1 MKNKFEE
8 VGLTFPS
15 ALWLI
20 IFFMIPTSVIVFYA
34 FKPSDLYG
42 GIQEGWTLDNIR
54 NLLNI
59 NYLIVLWRTIWF
71 SLVTTSICLL
81 LALPTGFFLAQTSL
95 KNRRILLLLIVVPF
109 WTSFLIRVFAWKSL
123 LHPEG
128 LLKKILVSLH
138 LINDDTLLLY
148 NAGAVLLVMIYTY
161 LPFAILP
168 LFTAAEKFNFNL
180 FEAAMDLGASRS
192 QAFYKVFIP
201 SVKPGILTAF
211 LMVFIPS
218 MGAYVIPDIV
228 GGVNNE
234 VLGNKIAQRTFV
246 DRNLPEA
253 SILSLS
259 LALAVL
265 LPMMLIF
272 WLQADSDKKTTKKV
286 SKL

>member
-1 MKNKFEE
+1 
-8 VGLTFPS
+8 
-15 ALWLI
+15 
-20 IFFMIPTSVIVFYA
+20 MI
-34 FKPSDLYG
+34 
-42 GIQEGWTLDNIR
+42 
-54 NLLNI
+54 
-59 NYLIVLWRTIWF
+59 LWRTIWF
-71 SLVTTSICLL
+71 SLITTAVCLL

-128 LLKKILVSLH
+128 FLKKTLVFLH
-138 LINDDTLLLY
+138 IVNNDTLLLY

-201 SVKPGILTAF
+201 SIKPGILTAF
-211 LMVFIPS
+211 LMVFIPA

-228 GGVNNE
+228 GGINNE

-246 DRNLPEA
+246 DRDLPEA
-253 SILSLS
+253 SSLS
-259 LALAVL
+259 LALAMAVL
-265 LPMMLIF
+265 LPMMVIF
-272 WLQADSDKKTTKKV
+272 WLQADSDKKIKKKA
-286 SKL
+286 SSS